1 MNDDNADITCHIFI
15 FSAKI
20 RKVDE
25 LSLIFLVKLS
35 FFAKIK
41 VLNRLYIY
49 FVVKDRKLLWPKNI

>member
-1 MNDDNADITCHIFI
+1 MKILLAILFI

-25 LSLIFLVKLS
+25 LSLISLVKLS

-41 VLNRLYIY
+41 VLKVRKNARKSKYTLKYIGRDY
-49 FVVKDRKLLWPKNI
+49 